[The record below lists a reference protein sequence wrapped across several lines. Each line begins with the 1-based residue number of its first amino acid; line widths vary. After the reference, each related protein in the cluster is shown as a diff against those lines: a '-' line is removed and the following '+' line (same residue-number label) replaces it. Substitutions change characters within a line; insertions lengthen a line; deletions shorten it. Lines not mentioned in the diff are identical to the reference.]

1 MELPAIEG
9 GKPVR
14 EKPLEAWPRFT
25 EEEKRLVLEVLES
38 GRLSS
43 LVGSKVR
50 EFERRFAGYIGVKYA
65 VATMNGTTALH
76 AAVAALGIGP
86 GDEVITTAFSFV
98 ASATAILHH
107 NAVPV
112 FADIDLET
120 LNIDPRSVEERIT
133 DRTRA
138 ILVVHLAGHPA
149 EMDEIMR
156 IAREH
161 GLYVIEDCAQAIGS
175 EYKGVKVGGIGD
187 VAAFSFYQ
195 TKNITTGEGGM
206 VTTNSREVYE
216 RARLAIHH
224 GEVARYLHEVLGWNY
239 RMTEMQAA
247 LGIGQLM
254 RVEELNR
261 RRAEI
266 AKIYTE
272 EFEDVD
278 ALIVPRPKPYVKHT
292 WHIYQ
297 LLLRLEKLKVDRD
310 FFVKALRAEN
320 VLALVAYPRAI
331 YENPLFQNLAGYGRG
346 CPWTCPFYGRK
357 VEYRKGLCPNAEY
370 AARRVV
376 TLPTFPWLGDDEV
389 MDIVKAVKK
398 LAVYYSKS

>member
-50 EFERRFAGYIGVKYA
+50 EFERRFANYIGVKYA

-76 AAVAALGIGP
+76 AAIAALGIGP
-86 GDEVITTAFSFV
+86 GDEVITTAFSFI

-107 NAVPV
+107 NAIPV

-175 EYKGVKVGGIGD
+175 EYRGVKVGGIGD

-206 VTTNSREVYE
+206 VTTNNREVYE

-254 RVEELNR
+254 RIEELNR

-310 FFVKALRAEN
+310 FFVKALRTEN
-320 VLALVAYPRAI
+320 VLALVSYPRAI

-357 VEYRKGLCPNAEY
+357 IEYRKGLCPNAEY

-376 TLPTFPWLGDDEV
+376 TLPTFPWLSDDEV